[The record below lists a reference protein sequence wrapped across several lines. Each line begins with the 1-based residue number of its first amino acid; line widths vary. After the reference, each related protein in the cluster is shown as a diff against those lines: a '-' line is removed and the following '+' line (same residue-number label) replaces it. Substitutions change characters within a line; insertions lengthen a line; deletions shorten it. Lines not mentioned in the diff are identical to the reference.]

1 MSVEIQRAKELLS
14 KVENLE
20 NNPNEIFNLF
30 TDENAIS
37 QSNLLYQ
44 VDINGKYIIDYLTDI
59 FKRNTDL
66 KQYEIHGNSSF
77 QWTIF
82 VPSLSWRDVDVIK
95 PDHDRIFY
103 FDISERKFQIFNKPI
118 RNYEEIMNETIELRL
133 QTISDWWEKY
143 ENFTFINRLKETY
156 KCLFNR
162 NRSFSGKLN
171 DALYMLRV
179 KRFYVES
186 KYQEEFSDI
195 EKHNSRMKKFYEEDI
210 ARQKWYREFAPSQ
223 IEMILREQEVLAHY
237 FECLGYKENK
247 DLTWD

>member
-1 MSVEIQRAKELLS
+1 MSVEIQQAKELLS

-20 NNPNEIFNLF
+20 NNPNEIFSLF
-30 TDENAIS
+30 ATENAIS

-44 VDINGKYIIDYLTDI
+44 VNINGTYIIDYLTDI
-59 FKRNTDL
+59 FKTSTDL
-66 KQYEIHGNSSF
+66 KQYEIHENSSF

-82 VPSLSWRDVDVIK
+82 VPSLSWRDVDVVK

-103 FDISERKFQIFNKPI
+103 VDISKREFQIFNRPI
-118 RNYEEIMNETIELRL
+118 RHYEEVMDEIIELRL
-133 QTISDWWEKY
+133 KTISDWWKRY

-156 KCLFNR
+156 KCLHNR
-162 NRSFSGKLN
+162 NRSLLGRLK
-171 DALYMLRV
+171 DALCMLKI
-179 KRFYVES
+179 KRSYVEC

-195 EKHNSRMKKFYEEDI
+195 ERHNSRMKKFYEEDI

>member
-1 MSVEIQRAKELLS
+1 MSVEIQRAKELLN

-20 NNPNEIFNLF
+20 NNPNEIFSLF
-30 TDENAIS
+30 ATENAIS

-44 VDINGKYIIDYLTDI
+44 VNINGKYIIDYLTDI
-59 FKRNTDL
+59 FKTNTDL
-66 KQYEIHGNSSF
+66 KQYEIHGNSNF

-82 VPSLSWRDVDVIK
+82 VPSLSWRDIDVIK
-95 PDHDRIFY
+95 PNHDRIFY
-103 FDISERKFQIFNKPI
+103 FDISKKEFQIFSRPI
-118 RNYEEIMNETIELRL
+118 RNYNEIMDETIELRL
-133 QTISDWWEKY
+133 NKVSEFWEKY

-156 KCLFNR
+156 KCLCNR
-162 NRSFSGKLN
+162 NRSFSGKLK

-179 KRFYVES
+179 KKSYVES

-210 ARQKWYREFAPSQ
+210 LRQKWYREFAPSQ

-237 FECLGYKENK
+237 FEFLGYKENK